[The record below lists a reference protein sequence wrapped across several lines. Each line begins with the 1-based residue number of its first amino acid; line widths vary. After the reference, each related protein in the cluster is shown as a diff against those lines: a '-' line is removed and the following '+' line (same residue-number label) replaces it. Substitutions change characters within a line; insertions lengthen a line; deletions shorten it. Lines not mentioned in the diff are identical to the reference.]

1 MIIQVDLYLFSKFY
15 RMVSALYYE
24 HQALLQLIIHL
35 LQHGIS
41 PQSAPAGAQLS
52 VFTDP

>member
-1 MIIQVDLYLFSKFY
+1 
-15 RMVSALYYE
+15 MVSALYYV
-24 HQALLQLIIHL
+24 HQAPPQLTLHL

-41 PQSAPAGAQLS
+41 PPQSAPAGAQLS